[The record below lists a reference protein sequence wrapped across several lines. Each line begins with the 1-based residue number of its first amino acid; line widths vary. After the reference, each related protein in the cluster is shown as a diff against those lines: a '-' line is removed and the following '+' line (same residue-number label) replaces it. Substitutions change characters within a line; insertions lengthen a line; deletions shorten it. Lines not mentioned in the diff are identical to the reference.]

1 MSQDRDMKI
10 FMATAAQKAQRYE
23 DSVNFIK
30 SAILI
35 DPKLSDNE
43 QKLFLQVYK
52 ACVDLRRND
61 IQFIIS
67 VEKYQQKKKR
77 VQIADKL
84 EEYYRKL
91 YNELSAYCYEI
102 ISLID
107 NFIIVKATT
116 AEEKIFYLTIKA
128 DFYRYLSESL
138 SENDA
143 FNLTSKANEFYK
155 ESINTAKSSISPAS
169 PIYCNTILNYSVF
182 LYEILQHKSDGLII
196 AEDFVG
202 KIQDIESDEPGF
214 LSTETLEIIK
224 RIKENVDM
232 WNREIKSSGLED
244 DI

>member
-77 VQIADKL
+77 AQIVDQL

-91 YNELSAYCYEI
+91 YNELASYCYEI

-128 DFYRYLSESL
+128 DFYRYLSESAAL
-138 SENDA
+138 I
-143 FNLTSKANEFYK
+143 TS
-155 ESINTAKSSISPAS
+155 I
-169 PIYCNTILNYSVF
+169 
-182 LYEILQHKSDGLII
+182 
-196 AEDFVG
+196 
-202 KIQDIESDEPGF
+202 
-214 LSTETLEIIK
+214 
-224 RIKENVDM
+224 
-232 WNREIKSSGLED
+232 
-244 DI
+244 